1 MDSVCFF
8 GEDMFLLS
16 DNSLMLRVDPESLHT
31 VAQASQQAK
40 SHLKEVLGSFINE
53 RCLKRFDVL
62 QCSGEKMYNFDNVN
76 SF

>member
-31 VAQASQQAK
+31 VAQASQKAK
-40 SHLKEVLGSFINE
+40 SHLKEVLGSFIYE
-53 RCLKRFDVL
+53 MCLKRFDVL
-62 QCSGEKMYNFDNVN
+62 QCSGEQF
-76 SF
+76 